1 MEKEQEKYKL
11 NLSAA
16 NEAVAEYVRKID
28 TAEQF
33 TSLPEET
40 AFTNFFEDKMLVIY
54 TIRHGLTY
62 ELFDQIKSITPFT
75 ESDWAEFLEVS
86 PKTLQRY
93 SKDPKHL
100 FKSIHTEKILE
111 IAEVTH
117 IGGQVFDSP
126 EQFHLWLKTPCY
138 SLNNLKPIE
147 LLKDSYGK
155 ELIME
160 ELNRIEHG
168 IFA

>member
-16 NEAVAEYVRKID
+16 NEAVAEYVRNID

-100 FKSIHTEKILE
+100 FKDRKSTR
-111 IAEVTH
+111 
-117 IGGQVFDSP
+117 
-126 EQFHLWLKTPCY
+126 
-138 SLNNLKPIE
+138 LNSSHVRI
-147 LLKDSYGK
+147 SYA
-155 ELIME
+155 
-160 ELNRIEHG
+160 
-168 IFA
+168 F

>member
-1 MEKEQEKYKL
+1 MEREQENYTF
-11 NLSAA
+11 NLSAV
-16 NEAVAEYVRKID
+16 NEAVAEYVRNID
-28 TAEQF
+28 EAEQF
-33 TSLPEET
+33 TTLSEET
-40 AFTNFFEDKMLVIY
+40 AFTDFFEDKMLVIY

-62 ELFDQIKSITPFT
+62 ELFDQIKSITPF
-75 ESDWAEFLEVS
+75 SDADWAGFLEVS

-93 SKDPKHL
+93 SKNANHL

-117 IGGQVFDSP
+117 IGGEVFDSP
-126 EQFHLWLKTPCY
+126 EQFHLWLNTPCY
-138 SLNNLKPIE
+138 SLNNLKPME

-155 ELIME
+155 ELIMD